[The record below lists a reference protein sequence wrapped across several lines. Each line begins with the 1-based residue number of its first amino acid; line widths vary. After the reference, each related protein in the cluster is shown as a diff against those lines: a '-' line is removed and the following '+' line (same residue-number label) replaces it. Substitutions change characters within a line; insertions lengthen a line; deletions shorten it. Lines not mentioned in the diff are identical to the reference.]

1 MEELSQQFV
10 DTVRNHL
17 DSVGIPIT
25 NVETTYN
32 NDEHDDK
39 QRTSM
44 YLRIQVGDRNSY
56 RPYWWHE
63 FDD

>member
-39 QRTSM
+39 NHNYR
-44 YLRIQVGDRNSY
+44 RNLHDK
-56 RPYWWHE
+56 RE
-63 FDD
+63 FN